1 MAREISRQTFLRG
14 AAGALAAGAV
24 FGSVRATADPAAS
37 GWEALSSA
45 LGGKV
50 LQPDDGPQFA
60 TAKQVFNTNYNG
72 YTPAVIVTPT
82 SQLDVQKAMAFAA
95 ANNLKVAP
103 RGGGH
108 SYVGASTANGAM
120 VLDLRQLPGDIN
132 YDATTG
138 RVTVTPAT
146 GLYAMHQVLAAA
158 GRGIPTGTC
167 PTVGVAGHA
176 LGGGLGA
183 NSRHAGLLCDQLTS
197 ASVVLPSGQA
207 VTASATDHP
216 DLFWALRGGG
226 GGNFGVTTSL
236 TFATFPS
243 GDLDV
248 VNLNFPPQSFAQ
260 VLVGWQNWLRTA
272 DRGSWALAD
281 ATVDPLG
288 THCRILATCPAGSGG
303 SVAAAIVSAVGTQP
317 TGTENH
323 TFNYLDLVR
332 YLAVGNRSVLNW
344 LFVAVV
350 LAFLASLLT
359 HYLFGGLRL
368 TTGRGML
375 TQAARVQLAVFA
387 GAVVLLKA
395 VAYWL
400 DRYEL
405 LSSGRKEPT
414 FTGAGYTDIHAELP
428 AKLVLVAIAVLCAV
442 SFFTAIFLRDLRI
455 PAMAAALLV
464 LSAILVGGLWPLL
477 MEQFSVRPNAADV
490 ERPYIQRN
498 IEATR
503 EAYRIGGDWVQYR
516 SYPGIGTK
524 QPRDVP
530 VDVTTIAKV
539 RLLDPHI
546 LSRTFTQQQQ
556 LKNFFS
562 FAEILDIDRYRI
574 DGELQDYIVGVR
586 ELSPKSLTG
595 NQTDW
600 INKHTVYTHG
610 NGFVAAPAN
619 RVNAA
624 ARDAENISDS
634 NSGYPIYAV
643 SDIASL
649 GSGRQVIPVEQ
660 PRVYYGEVI
669 AQADPDYAIV
679 GGAPGSAP
687 REYDTDT
694 SKYTYTGAGGV
705 SIGNWFNRTVFAT
718 KVAQHK
724 FLFSREIGSESKVLI
739 HRDPKE
745 RVQRVAPWLTT
756 DDNPYPVVVNGR
768 IVWIVDA
775 YTTLDTYPYAQRS
788 SLEGPVTS
796 PTGIVRQGKQV
807 SYVRNS
813 VKATVDAYDG
823 TVTLFQFDRDDPV
836 LRTWMRAFPGTV
848 KSEDQI
854 PDELRAHFRYPEDL
868 FEVQRSLL
876 AKYHVDEPREFFTT
890 NAFWSVPSDPTNDAN
905 ATQPPFYVLV
915 GDQQSAQPSFRL
927 ASAMVGYNREFL
939 SAYISAHS
947 DPANYGKLTVLEL
960 PTDTLTQGPQQI
972 QNSMISDTR
981 VASERTLL
989 ERSNRIHYGNLL
1001 SLPIADGGVLY
1012 VEPLYTERIST
1023 SPSSSTFPQLS
1034 RVLVSV
1040 REPRTE
1046 GGVRVGYAPTL
1057 AESLDQ
1063 VFGPGTGRVATA
1075 PGGDAASAP
1084 PPGAGGPAPPQ
1095 AVPPPRTTQP
1105 PAAPPRGPDVPPA
1118 TVAELRETLADLRA
1132 VLDRLEKAI
1141 DAAETPGG

>member
-1 MAREISRQTFLRG
+1 METGSPGKRPVLPKRARLLVTAGMGMLALLLFGPRLVDIYVDWLWFGEVGFRSVWITVLLTRLAIV
-14 AAGALAAGAV
+14 AAVALVVAG
-24 FGSVRATADPAAS
+24 
-37 GWEALSSA
+37 
-45 LGGKV
+45 
-50 LQPDDGPQFA
+50 
-60 TAKQVFNTNYNG
+60 
-72 YTPAVIVTPT
+72 I
-82 SQLDVQKAMAFAA
+82 
-95 ANNLKVAP
+95 
-103 RGGGH
+103 
-108 SYVGASTANGAM
+108 
-120 VLDLRQLPGDIN
+120 
-132 YDATTG
+132 
-138 RVTVTPAT
+138 
-146 GLYAMHQVLAAA
+146 VLAALLLA
-158 GRGIPTGTC
+158 YRSRPFFVPDEPQRDPVAPLRSAVMRRPRLFGWGI
-167 PTVGVAGHA
+167 
-176 LGGGLGA
+176 
-183 NSRHAGLLCDQLTS
+183 
-197 ASVVLPSGQA
+197 A
-207 VTASATDHP
+207 VTLGVVCGLIASFDWVKVQ
-216 DLFWALRGGG
+216 LFVHGGT
-226 GGNFGVTTSL
+226 FGI
-236 TFATFPS
+236 
-243 GDLDV
+243 
-248 VNLNFPPQSFAQ
+248 
-260 VLVGWQNWLRTA
+260 
-272 DRGSWALAD
+272 
-281 ATVDPLG
+281 VDPEFG
-288 THCRILATCPAGSGG
+288 YDIGFF
-303 SVAAAIVSAVGTQP
+303 V
-317 TGTENH
+317 
-323 TFNYLDLVR
+323 FDLPF
-332 YLAVGNRSVLNW
+332 YRSVLNW

-414 FTGAGYTDIHAELP
+414 FTGAGY
-428 AKLVLVAIAVLCAV
+428 
-442 SFFTAIFLRDLRI
+442 
-455 PAMAAALLV
+455 
-464 LSAILVGGLWPLL
+464 
-477 MEQFSVRPNAADV
+477 
-490 ERPYIQRN
+490 
-498 IEATR
+498 
-503 EAYRIGGDWVQYR
+503 
-516 SYPGIGTK
+516 
-524 QPRDVP
+524 
-530 VDVTTIAKV
+530 
-539 RLLDPHI
+539 
-546 LSRTFTQQQQ
+546 
-556 LKNFFS
+556 
-562 FAEILDIDRYRI
+562 
-574 DGELQDYIVGVR
+574 
-586 ELSPKSLTG
+586 
-595 NQTDW
+595 
-600 INKHTVYTHG
+600 
-610 NGFVAAPAN
+610 
-619 RVNAA
+619 
-624 ARDAENISDS
+624 
-634 NSGYPIYAV
+634 
-643 SDIASL
+643 
-649 GSGRQVIPVEQ
+649 
-660 PRVYYGEVI
+660 
-669 AQADPDYAIV
+669 
-679 GGAPGSAP
+679 
-687 REYDTDT
+687 
-694 SKYTYTGAGGV
+694 
-705 SIGNWFNRTVFAT
+705 
-718 KVAQHK
+718 
-724 FLFSREIGSESKVLI
+724 
-739 HRDPKE
+739 
-745 RVQRVAPWLTT
+745 
-756 DDNPYPVVVNGR
+756 
-768 IVWIVDA
+768 
-775 YTTLDTYPYAQRS
+775 
-788 SLEGPVTS
+788 
-796 PTGIVRQGKQV
+796 
-807 SYVRNS
+807 
-813 VKATVDAYDG
+813 AYDG

>member
-1 MAREISRQTFLRG
+1 METGSPGKRPVLPKRARLLVTAGMGMLALLLFGPRLVDIYVDWLWFGEVGFRSVWITVLLTRLAIV
-14 AAGALAAGAV
+14 AAVALVVAG
-24 FGSVRATADPAAS
+24 
-37 GWEALSSA
+37 
-45 LGGKV
+45 
-50 LQPDDGPQFA
+50 
-60 TAKQVFNTNYNG
+60 
-72 YTPAVIVTPT
+72 I
-82 SQLDVQKAMAFAA
+82 
-95 ANNLKVAP
+95 
-103 RGGGH
+103 
-108 SYVGASTANGAM
+108 
-120 VLDLRQLPGDIN
+120 
-132 YDATTG
+132 
-138 RVTVTPAT
+138 
-146 GLYAMHQVLAAA
+146 VLAALLLA
-158 GRGIPTGTC
+158 YRSRPFFVPDEPQRDPVAPLRSAVMRRPRLFGWGI
-167 PTVGVAGHA
+167 
-176 LGGGLGA
+176 
-183 NSRHAGLLCDQLTS
+183 
-197 ASVVLPSGQA
+197 A
-207 VTASATDHP
+207 VTLGVVCGLIASFDWVKVQ
-216 DLFWALRGGG
+216 LFVHGGT
-226 GGNFGVTTSL
+226 FGI
-236 TFATFPS
+236 
-243 GDLDV
+243 
-248 VNLNFPPQSFAQ
+248 
-260 VLVGWQNWLRTA
+260 
-272 DRGSWALAD
+272 
-281 ATVDPLG
+281 VDPEFG
-288 THCRILATCPAGSGG
+288 YDIGFF
-303 SVAAAIVSAVGTQP
+303 V
-317 TGTENH
+317 
-323 TFNYLDLVR
+323 FDLPF
-332 YLAVGNRSVLNW
+332 YRSVLNW

-574 DGELQDYIVGVR
+574 DGELQDYIVGV
-586 ELSPKSLTG
+586 
-595 NQTDW
+595 
-600 INKHTVYTHG
+600 
-610 NGFVAAPAN
+610 
-619 RVNAA
+619 
-624 ARDAENISDS
+624 
-634 NSGYPIYAV
+634 
-643 SDIASL
+643 
-649 GSGRQVIPVEQ
+649 
-660 PRVYYGEVI
+660 
-669 AQADPDYAIV
+669 
-679 GGAPGSAP
+679 
-687 REYDTDT
+687 
-694 SKYTYTGAGGV
+694 
-705 SIGNWFNRTVFAT
+705 
-718 KVAQHK
+718 
-724 FLFSREIGSESKVLI
+724 
-739 HRDPKE
+739 
-745 RVQRVAPWLTT
+745 
-756 DDNPYPVVVNGR
+756 
-768 IVWIVDA
+768 
-775 YTTLDTYPYAQRS
+775 
-788 SLEGPVTS
+788 
-796 PTGIVRQGKQV
+796 VRQGKQV

>member
-1 MAREISRQTFLRG
+1 METGSPGKRPVLPKRARLLVTAGMGMLALLLFGPRLVDIYVDWLWFGEVGFRSVWITVLLTRLAIV
-14 AAGALAAGAV
+14 AAVALVVAG
-24 FGSVRATADPAAS
+24 
-37 GWEALSSA
+37 
-45 LGGKV
+45 
-50 LQPDDGPQFA
+50 
-60 TAKQVFNTNYNG
+60 
-72 YTPAVIVTPT
+72 I
-82 SQLDVQKAMAFAA
+82 
-95 ANNLKVAP
+95 
-103 RGGGH
+103 
-108 SYVGASTANGAM
+108 
-120 VLDLRQLPGDIN
+120 
-132 YDATTG
+132 
-138 RVTVTPAT
+138 
-146 GLYAMHQVLAAA
+146 VLAALLLA
-158 GRGIPTGTC
+158 YRSRPFFVPDEPQRDPVAPLRSAVMRRPRLFGWGI
-167 PTVGVAGHA
+167 
-176 LGGGLGA
+176 
-183 NSRHAGLLCDQLTS
+183 
-197 ASVVLPSGQA
+197 A
-207 VTASATDHP
+207 VTLGVVCGLIASFDWVKVQ
-216 DLFWALRGGG
+216 LFVHGGT
-226 GGNFGVTTSL
+226 FGI
-236 TFATFPS
+236 
-243 GDLDV
+243 
-248 VNLNFPPQSFAQ
+248 
-260 VLVGWQNWLRTA
+260 
-272 DRGSWALAD
+272 
-281 ATVDPLG
+281 VDPEFG
-288 THCRILATCPAGSGG
+288 YDIGFF
-303 SVAAAIVSAVGTQP
+303 V
-317 TGTENH
+317 
-323 TFNYLDLVR
+323 FDLPF
-332 YLAVGNRSVLNW
+332 YRSVLNW

-387 GAVVLLKA
+387 G
-395 VAYWL
+395 
-400 DRYEL
+400 
-405 LSSGRKEPT
+405 
-414 FTGAGYTDIHAELP
+414 
-428 AKLVLVAIAVLCAV
+428 
-442 SFFTAIFLRDLRI
+442 
-455 PAMAAALLV
+455 
-464 LSAILVGGLWPLL
+464 
-477 MEQFSVRPNAADV
+477 V

-718 KVAQHK
+718 KFAQHK